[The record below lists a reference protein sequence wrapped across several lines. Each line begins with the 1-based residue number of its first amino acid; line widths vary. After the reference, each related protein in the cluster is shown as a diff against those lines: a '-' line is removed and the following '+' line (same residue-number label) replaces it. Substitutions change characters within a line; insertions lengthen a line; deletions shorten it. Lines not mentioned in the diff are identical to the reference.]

1 MMRLILL
8 PAFDGTGSMF
18 HALVKELGNAFET
31 TVISYPGSGPQDYS
45 TLTDG
50 IRKQIHETA
59 DYVVLGESFAG
70 PIVYQVAV
78 RDAEKCKG
86 AIFVATYLT
95 NPNPLVLKILTAMPP
110 LLLSFF
116 LSRPSMVR
124 ALSLSREADD
134 AVAKAIAKNFRSV
147 NPNAIRQRLMAIA
160 NLDTAPT
167 QELTI
172 PCLCIQAT
180 KDKLVPEHKLI
191 DLKRVCRSLDVRQ
204 VAGGH
209 FILQEAPGDAAE
221 LVRAFCQ
228 NLTAKPEDL

>member
-1 MMRLILL
+1 
-8 PAFDGTGSMF
+8 
-18 HALVKELGNAFET
+18 
-31 TVISYPGSGPQDYS
+31 
-45 TLTDG
+45 
-50 IRKQIHETA
+50 
-59 DYVVLGESFAG
+59 
-70 PIVYQVAV
+70 
-78 RDAEKCKG
+78 
-86 AIFVATYLT
+86 
-95 NPNPLVLKILTAMPP
+95 
-110 LLLSFF
+110 
-116 LSRPSMVR
+116 MVR